1 MSKTRNVRIRRIY
14 EASSPQ
20 DGKRILV
27 DRLWPRGVSKQNAH
41 IDEWLKAVAPSTDL
55 RRWYGHE
62 PDKFGEFKQRYADEL
77 ADADHAD
84 AWRHLVEEAGSGTIT
99 LLTAT
104 KDVDRSEAALLA
116 EWLSTS

>member
-1 MSKTRNVRIRRIY
+1 MAKTPDVRIRRIY
-14 EASSPQ
+14 EKPSPQ

-27 DRLWPRGVSKQNAH
+27 DRLWPRGVSKQDAH

-62 PDKFGEFKQRYADEL
+62 PGKFGDFKRRYATEL
-77 ADADHAD
+77 ADADHAG
-84 AWRHLVEEAGSGTIT
+84 AWRHLTEEAAKGTIT

-104 KDVDRSEAALLA
+104 KDIDRSEAAVLA
-116 EWLSTS
+116 EWLKAT